1 MKRSA
6 LDHLKPVE
14 AAAVLRRLLDEKRD
28 LVPEAEALAMAMLCE
43 TSMDDVADDIEGALD
58 LLEMDDLAS
67 RAGEHAGGYTHPS
80 EAAGE
85 LLEETIAP
93 FFEHLD
99 RLLALGL
106 EEDALECCRGIVVG
120 LYRAR
125 ALEDGEVL
133 GWAPDCI
140 AESACNALVAWHAGG
155 TEHMF
160 GPGSHRRRE
169 ERAFPAELI
178 ARFAPDWKELIERT
192 EGAP

>member
-1 MKRSA
+1 
-6 LDHLKPVE
+6 
-14 AAAVLRRLLDEKRD
+14 
-28 LVPEAEALAMAMLCE
+28 MAMLCG
-43 TSMDDVADDIEGALD
+43 TSMDDVADDV
-58 LLEMDDLAS
+58 
-67 RAGEHAGGYTHPS
+67 
-80 EAAGE
+80 
-85 LLEETIAP
+85 
-93 FFEHLD
+93 
-99 RLLALGL
+99 
-106 EEDALECCRGIVVG
+106 EDALECCRGIVVG

-160 GPGSHRRRE
+160 GPGSRRRRE